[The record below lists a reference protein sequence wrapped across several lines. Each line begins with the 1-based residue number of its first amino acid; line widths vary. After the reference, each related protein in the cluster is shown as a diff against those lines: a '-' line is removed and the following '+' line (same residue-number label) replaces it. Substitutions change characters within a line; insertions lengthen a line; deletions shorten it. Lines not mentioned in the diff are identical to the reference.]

1 MADEKDIEAEDQIDD
16 PQPEVNLGEKVDKLE
31 RLITEQAKTLE
42 SVSKA
47 SAGKDKKITELAA
60 GKRKLEDETL
70 SKDTLNEL
78 RANELKQQK
87 LEWEAESA
95 VERAELE
102 ELRTKIDKRTVLDG
116 LAGFPPELAEYVT
129 GANMEEIETNA
140 LKLMALWVKDRTVVS
155 NVRKVTG
162 VPGTGTSKS
171 AIPIKANE
179 LAAKAREEQREW
191 GENAEDDDFL
201 KVVTEQ
207 QQGKLQ

>member
-1 MADEKDIEAEDQIDD
+1 MADEKDTSAEDQIDD
-16 PQPEVNLGEKVDKLE
+16 PQPGVNLEEKVDKLE
-31 RLITEQAKTLE
+31 KLISEQAKTLE
-42 SVSKA
+42 NVTKA

-70 SKDTLNEL
+70 NKDTLNEL

-95 VERAELE
+95 AERAELE
-102 ELRTKIDKRTVLDG
+102 ELRIKIDKRTVLDG
-116 LAGFPPELAEYVT
+116 LVGFPPELAEYVT
-129 GANMEEIETNA
+129 GADMEEIETNA
-140 LKLMALWVKDRTVVS
+140 RRLMALWVKDRAVVS

-179 LAAKAREEQREW
+179 LAAKARTEQREW
-191 GENAEDDDFL
+191 AENAEDDAFL
-201 KVVTEQ
+201 NVIEQQ
-207 QQGKLQ
+207 QQGKAQ